1 VDKRVQSVVRKLS
14 IKIDYKP
21 NGEGFLPLIST
32 FEEFYLLPLRIVM
45 VLLDESKTC
54 ICSICQVEIASKTK
68 LFKHLEDVHGM
79 ENPNAKPCKCVLLIG
94 WLASSQVDEV
104 TFQNDQ
110 NVGHRSFLSAVKDY
124 IVIEILN
131 VT

>member
-1 VDKRVQSVVRKLS
+1 MDKRVQSVLIELS
-14 IKIDYKP
+14 IKIDKDS
-21 NGEGFLPLIST
+21 NEEGLLPLINT
-32 FEEFYLLPLRIVM
+32 FEEFYLLPHSRIVM

-104 TFQNDQ
+104 TFQD
-110 NVGHRSFLSAVKDY
+110 D
-124 IVIEILN
+124 
-131 VT
+131 